1 MLDRHPFLWYYN
13 DVLKK
18 HCSLAQSVERM
29 TVNHDVVSSSLTG
42 AAIRTR
48 LAKAER
54 VFFLSGLIEL
64 PIKKRSEES
73 FPLSER
79 FLFYYREKIIDS
91 RDK

>member
-1 MLDRHPFLWYYN
+1 
-13 DVLKK
+13 
-18 HCSLAQSVERM
+18 M

-79 FLFYYREKIIDS
+79 FSFYKCISIDYREKIIDS
-91 RDK
+91 RDKG